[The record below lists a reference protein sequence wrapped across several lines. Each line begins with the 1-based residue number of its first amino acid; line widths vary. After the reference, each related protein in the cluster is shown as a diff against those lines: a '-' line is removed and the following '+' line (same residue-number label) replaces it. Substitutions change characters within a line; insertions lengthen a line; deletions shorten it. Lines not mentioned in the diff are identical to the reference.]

1 MAPRPIAR
9 SAITPF
15 TKTRGRRLMVGL
27 AVTLGFAGVSAT
39 AMAATAEVTPQGVL
53 EYTAAAGETNVIKVT
68 TVDANTYRIKDVG
81 ATVQP
86 NASNDG
92 SQRYQSTNY
101 RSLPTA
107 PP

>member
-53 EYTAAAGETNVIKVT
+53 EYTAAAGETNVIKIT
-68 TVDANTYRIKDVG
+68 TVNASTYRIEDVG

-86 NASNDG
+86 NDTNEAA
-92 SQRYQSTNY
+92 QRCQST
-101 RSLPTA
+101 
-107 PP
+107 